1 MASIRR
7 QRDRFE
13 IRECRTTPN
22 GPRQRTLARFD
33 HVLTPEALDEA
44 AAHAST
50 PFDRDALIARAR
62 ARGIPVAE
70 HCRSGEARQLLAAL
84 RAGQRLQPSIVGLLN
99 EALGDREARTVP
111 PHLEDAAEWLGA
123 SDAARGKALR
133 GLLRTASRVARSR
146 GPLREVPRSVFP
158 RFSTRPRS

>member
-7 QRDRFE
+7 QNDRFE
-13 IRECRTTPN
+13 IRECRNTPK
-22 GPRQRTLARFD
+22 GPRQRTLVRFD
-33 HVLTPEALDEA
+33 HVLTPDALDEA
-44 AAHAST
+44 AAQASR

-62 ARGIPVAE
+62 ARGIPVAQ
-70 HCRSGEARQLLAAL
+70 HPRSGEARQLLAAL

-99 EALGDREARTVP
+99 AALVGRESRTVP

-133 GLLRTASRVARSR
+133 GLLRTASRAARSR
-146 GPLREVPRSVFP
+146 GPLREAPQAVFP
-158 RFSTRPRS
+158 RFSTQPRN